1 MYSTG
6 FVVDFFPGGGPTDT
20 LKGSKELRTMRMEGV
35 QPIVEWSRWM
45 DAAGSVGWQ
54 CLEGEGDEKVK
65 YILLN
70 FHHGKS
76 LTMTSLGWRR
86 TKIQR

>member
-1 MYSTG
+1 
-6 FVVDFFPGGGPTDT
+6 
-20 LKGSKELRTMRMEGV
+20 
-35 QPIVEWSRWM
+35 M